1 MMEKMKK
8 AIEAI
13 EALGLYNGEELC
25 LSLIQDVI
33 NTKVTFLDNRQQ
45 EIIGRLPTIGKWVT
59 IHHKNQGESYLDFEK
74 WKVVDSR
81 VFHDFIM
88 ENHAECKRLG
98 LGIGEAWFTFPKRL
112 TVVSRDCD
120 QNHHSAQTL
129 RVFAMARLQFVED
142 WLAKN

>member
-13 EALGLYNGEELC
+13 EAIGLADGEEIC
-25 LSLIQDVI
+25 STLIWKAI
-33 NTKVTFLDNRQQ
+33 HTKVTFLDWRQQ
-45 EIIGRLPTIGKWVT
+45 EIIDRLPMVGKWVT
-59 IHHKNQGESYLDFEK
+59 IYSKHQGEGYRDFEK

-88 ENHAECKRLG
+88 ENFAECKRLG
-98 LGIGEAWFTFPKRL
+98 LRLGDAWFTFPKRL
-112 TVVSRDCD
+112 TVISVDCD
-120 QNHHSAQTL
+120 YNHHSAQT
-129 RVFAMARLQFVED
+129 RRKVAMARLQFVED

>member
-33 NTKVTFLDNRQQ
+33 NTKVTFLDSRQM
-45 EIIGRLPTIGKWVT
+45 EIIDRLPTIGKWVT
-59 IHHKNQGESYLDFEK
+59 IYRKNQGEGYTDFER
-74 WKVVDSR
+74 WQVIDSR
-81 VFHDFIM
+81 GFHDYIM
-88 ENHAECKRLG
+88 ENFSECRGLG
-98 LGIGEAWFTFPKRL
+98 LGGAWLTFPKPV
-112 TVVSRDCD
+112 TVISRDCD
-120 QNHHSAQTL
+120 QNHHSAQT
-129 RVFAMARLQFVED
+129 RRKFALARLQFVEE